1 MQPNFLQAITLI
13 AEEKNLP
20 REIILET
27 VEVALAAAYKKDY
40 GDKDQ
45 EVRTSLDD
53 KTGEVHVFVTK
64 EVVKTGDEVENNF
77 LQMPLDEAKKIKPK
91 AKVGDMVE
99 YEDHPEDFGR
109 VAAQT
114 AKQVIIQRLREAER
128 EIVFAEYKDKEDTLL
143 SGTVQRIEGNTIFI
157 DLGKATGVLFPS
169 EQIPNERYYPGHRTK
184 VYVVRVE
191 QTNRGPQ
198 IVLSRAHANMV
209 KLLFELEVPEIETGA
224 VEIKAVAR
232 EAGVR
237 TKVAVISNADG
248 VDPVGTFVGGRG
260 SRVQTVMGELGE
272 EKIDIIPYSEDPA
285 TFIAS
290 ALSPTKVVNVSLD
303 EADKKATVRVPE
315 DQLSLAI
322 GKQGQNVRL
331 AAKLSGWNI
340 DIISADES
348 KVEATAEAATE
359 IAAPRKRNDLEGAL
373 IAAVNETSEAVV
385 PEEPVAAEATV
396 KETVAAKKPAKKAT
410 NAKTK
415 VAPDETLAGAESDE
429 TVAAEAAEVATES
442 DDPVTA
448 EMSEPEDAIGEVD
461 ASTADT
467 DSA

>member
-64 EVVKTGDEVENNF
+64 EVVKADEDIENAF
-77 LQMPLDEAKKIKPK
+77 LQITLSEAKKIKPK

-169 EQIPNERYYPGHRTK
+169 EQIPNERYYPGHRIK

-198 IVLSRAHANMV
+198 IVLSRAHPNMV
-209 KLLFELEVPEIETGA
+209 RLLFELEVPEIETGA

-237 TKVAVISNADG
+237 TKVAVVSNADG

-272 EKIDIIPYSEDPA
+272 EKIDIIPYNEDSA

-348 KVEATAEAATE
+348 RVEATADAAEVVEAP
-359 IAAPRKRNDLEGAL
+359 APKRRSDLEGAL
-373 IAAVNETSEAVV
+373 IDAVNETSEAVAEPATEAV
-385 PEEPVAAEATV
+385 EVEEPVTDAIAEPPVKKAT
-396 KETVAAKKPAKKAT
+396 KRKTIAKKAVKDKD
-410 NAKTK
+410 N
-415 VAPDETLAGAESDE
+415 VESG
-429 TVAAEAAEVATES
+429 
-442 DDPVTA
+442 
-448 EMSEPEDAIGEVD
+448 AIGEAGPDEPAEEAAGEAAGDD
-461 ASTADT
+461 AA
-467 DSA
+467 

>member
-1 MQPNFLQAITLI
+1 MQPNFIQAINII

-20 REIILET
+20 HEIVLET
-27 VEVALAAAYKKDY
+27 VEAALAAAYKKDY

-45 EVRTSLDD
+45 EVRVALDE
-53 KTGEVHVFVTK
+53 KSGATHVFVTK
-64 EVVKTGDEVENNF
+64 EVAKTPENDF
-77 LQMPLDEAKKIKPK
+77 LQMTLEDAKKIKPK

-128 EIVFAEYKDKEDTLL
+128 EIVFAEYKDKEDTILN
-143 SGTVQRIEGNTIFI
+143 GTVQRIEGNTTFV

-169 EQIPNERYYPGHRTK
+169 EQIPGERYYPGHRIK

-224 VEIKAVAR
+224 VEIKALAR

-237 TKVAVISNADG
+237 TKVAVISNAEG

-290 ALSPTKVVNVSLD
+290 ALSPTKVISVDLD
-303 EADKKATVRVPE
+303 EAEKKAIVRVPE

-340 DIISADES
+340 DIVSADES
-348 KVEATAEAATE
+348 RIEATADAA
-359 IAAPRKRNDLEGAL
+359 AADATKASPKDLEGAL
-373 IAAVNETSEAVV
+373 IEAVNQTGEPEPADEA
-385 PEEPVAAEATV
+385 PVEAAAEPETETDEPTPESAT
-396 KETVAAKKPAKKAT
+396 
-410 NAKTK
+410 
-415 VAPDETLAGAESDE
+415 D
-429 TVAAEAAEVATES
+429 
-442 DDPVTA
+442 
-448 EMSEPEDAIGEVD
+448 
-461 ASTADT
+461 
-467 DSA
+467 